1 MDRLTAPAIKV
12 TARPVWLT
20 SALAFLVAAVA
31 TELYGLVARGAGIP
45 MAAGNPGGDVATP
58 ITVGMFAMATAL
70 VGIVATI
77 LAAVV
82 ARYASNPAGIYLR
95 TTVVLAAVS
104 CAAPMSAGDTALST
118 KLMLCGGHVIAAAIV
133 IPIVTRRLRTMTSR
147 HVVAK
152 LAVTSPPT
160 RSSELGRGF
169 RHCSACRRGGASC
182 GSGEWA
188 SASGV

>member
-20 SALAFLVAAVA
+20 STLAFLVAAIA
-31 TELYGLVARGAGIP
+31 TELYGLVARAAGIP

-77 LAAVV
+77 LAGRNRPV
-82 ARYASNPAGIYLR
+82 RQQSGRHYLR

-133 IPIVTRRLRTMTSR
+133 IPIVTRRLGTCTSR
-147 HVVAK
+147 TSSPSP
-152 LAVTSPPT
+152 AVTSPPAVVRA
-160 RSSELGRGF
+160 RSGVGRP
-169 RHCSACRRGGASC
+169 SATRRGGASC

>member
-1 MDRLTAPAIKV
+1 MDRLTAPAINV

-20 SALAFLVAAVA
+20 STLAFLVAAIA

-58 ITVGMFAMATAL
+58 ITVGMFAMATVL

-77 LAAVV
+77 FAAVV
-82 ARYASNPAGIYLR
+82 ARYAGNPAGLYLR

-133 IPIVTRRLRTMTSR
+133 IPIVTRRLGHTTSR
-147 HVVAK
+147 TA
-152 LAVTSPPT
+152 SPST
-160 RSSELGRGF
+160 R
-169 RHCSACRRGGASC
+169 
-182 GSGEWA
+182 
-188 SASGV
+188 